1 MAVLWLWAK
10 TWTELESWPK
20 LNNKPYFTLYK
31 DLIEMTLKKMDV
43 DKDGRICQD
52 DFEQTIQEEPLLL
65 EAFGPCLPKEKAL
78 DNFMKNILGRQDGTK
93 SIKNFFLGLT

>member
-1 MAVLWLWAK
+1 
-10 TWTELESWPK
+10 
-20 LNNKPYFTLYK
+20 
-31 DLIEMTLKKMDV
+31 MTLKKMDV

-93 SIKNFFLGLT
+93 SIKNFFLGLTQTLLKGLNHGNKLWLKLCQAQV